1 MRKYLLGAALALAS
15 IPGCAK
21 DKDADKTGSAATA
34 TDNLPTLTMDEVEKA
49 LADKQAVA
57 IDCNG
62 DRTRKKNGVLPGA
75 ILISDEEQYPASELP
90 TDKTMKLVFYC
101 ADPG

>member
-21 DKDADKTGSAATA
+21 DKQADKTGSAATA
-34 TDNLPTLTMDEVEKA
+34 TDNLPTMTMDDVEKA

-57 IDCNG
+57 VDCNG
-62 DRTRKKNGVLPGA
+62 DRTRKKYGVLPGA
-75 ILISDEEQYPASELP
+75 ILTSEEDFPASELP
-90 TDKTMKLVFYC
+90 PDKATKLVFYC
-101 ADPG
+101 TDSG

>member
-1 MRKYLLGAALALAS
+1 MRKYLLCAALALAS

-21 DKDADKTGSAATA
+21 DKQAEKTGSAATA
-34 TDNLPTLTMDEVEKA
+34 TDNLPKMTVDEVEKA
-49 LADKQAVA
+49 IADKQAVA
-57 IDCNG
+57 VDCNG

-75 ILISDEEQYPASELP
+75 ILTSEEDFPASELP
-90 TDKTMKLVFYC
+90 PDKEMKLIFYC

>member
-1 MRKYLLGAALALAS
+1 MRKYLLSAALALAT

-21 DKDADKTGSAATA
+21 DKDAGKSGATAKA
-34 TDNLPTLTMDEVEKA
+34 TDNLPTMTIDDVEKA

-57 IDCNG
+57 VDCNG

-75 ILISDEEQYPASELP
+75 ILTSEEDFPASELP
-90 TDKTMKLVFYC
+90 PDKEMKLIFYC